1 MEFKK
6 LAIGLATLGVLL
18 TGCNHEEKLVTLSKE
33 VVPKTVDIHVSG
45 IMSIPVLTIKATKKG
60 LEFDIEKATVP
71 VTVEGAGV
79 FVSENNHVLTC
90 AHLFWLDE
98 VTGITVCN
106 DSGTCTAGDLL
117 AKEDRNDLALVQSFF
132 DGKTPYARL
141 ADPRKLEVGQ
151 AVLAVGSPLG
161 FAFSVSHGIISALN
175 RDDLGVRNMT
185 QSDAFLNP
193 GNSGGPLFNMKGE
206 IVGINSRIVPPVNAN
221 IFTGLGFSVQTGQII
236 EFLTRFR
243 GLDHTFPKYDY
254 SYWEGFLNA
263 LGYHTRD

>member
-1 MEFKK
+1 MKK
-6 LAIGLATLGVLL
+6 FLLLAVLATLVG
-18 TGCNHEEKLVTLSKE
+18 GCKREKTLVEVAEE
-33 VVPKTVDIHVSG
+33 VVPKTVDVHVSG
-45 IMSIPVLTIKATKKG
+45 TFDLSIFGPA
-60 LEFDIEKATVP
+60 FADVP
-71 VTVEGAGV
+71 VRVEGAGV

-90 AHLFWLDE
+90 AHLFWLKT
-98 VTGITVCN
+98 VTGITVCRDDN
-106 DSGTCTAGDLL
+106 TCTAGDLL
-117 AKEDRNDLALVQSFF
+117 AKEDNNDLALVQSFF
-132 DGKTPYARL
+132 DKPTPYARL
-141 ADPRKLEVGQ
+141 ADPRKLRVGQ

-175 RDDLGVRNMT
+175 RDGLGVQNMT

-243 GLDHTFPKYDY
+243 GADQSFPKYDRG
-254 SYWEGFLNA
+254 YWQGFLSAIGFGKEN
-263 LGYHTRD
+263 